1 MDRGPWPGTPGG
13 RATVDRA
20 TAVAAAAAGGED
32 QDNPAALA
40 AATGSDQDDKNYA
53 GSALNLTPIDTS
65 LAAVAQRLAAPGRT
79 MGIPHLLACAEPHR
93 YPCTT
98 SQAQD

>member
-1 MDRGPWPGTPGG
+1 
-13 RATVDRA
+13 
-20 TAVAAAAAGGED
+20 
-32 QDNPAALA
+32 
-40 AATGSDQDDKNYA
+40 
-53 GSALNLTPIDTS
+53 
-65 LAAVAQRLAAPGRT
+65 VAQRLAAPGRT